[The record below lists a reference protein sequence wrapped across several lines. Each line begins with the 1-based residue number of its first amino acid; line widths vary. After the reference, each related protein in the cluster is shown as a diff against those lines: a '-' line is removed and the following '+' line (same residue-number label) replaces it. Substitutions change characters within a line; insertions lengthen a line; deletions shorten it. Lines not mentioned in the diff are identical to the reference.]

1 MSLSPSPSMG
11 SDSST
16 RSSSSHTLCKHKVHI
31 FHHEFCLSC
40 LNDRSRS
47 KSSGSLISKLARKFG
62 RNSMK
67 PDQYAHEAPPP
78 SEENDEDGPITMVV
92 SEGHTLQVPIPR
104 LQQQKKLKSMST
116 SHLDSSYD
124 G

>member
-1 MSLSPSPSMG
+1 MS
-11 SDSST
+11 
-16 RSSSSHTLCKHKVHI
+16 KI
-31 FHHEFCLSC
+31 
-40 LNDRSRS
+40 
-47 KSSGSLISKLARKFG
+47 ARKFG

-67 PDQYAHEAPPP
+67 PDQYALEAPPP
-78 SEENDEDGPITMVV
+78 SEVNDEDGPITMVV
-92 SEGHTLQVPIPR
+92 SEGHTLQVPTPR